1 MKQEFLSYYNTQF
14 YIENKNIRNE
24 RDNLVNTE
32 NIMWKWP
39 QVELLSNYPTI
50 ELSNKEIYK
59 KERLTK
65 IFDFLD
71 KSLFSDG
78 LGNSFKMYEHQAS
91 SLINSS
97 DDKNVVLTTGTGS
110 GKTEGMYLAYLKPY

>member
-1 MKQEFLSYYNTQF
+1 MSENPITIFTKMKQEFLSYYNTQF

-65 IFDFLD
+65 NFLI
-71 KSLFSDG
+71 SWIHHFFL
-78 LGNSFKMYEHQAS
+78 MVWEIH
-91 SLINSS
+91 
-97 DDKNVVLTTGTGS
+97 
-110 GKTEGMYLAYLKPY
+110 LKCMNTKPTL